1 MLSKSSDLRFE
12 HMISSFHYGQVTG
25 MEPAIRKP
33 LLATCGLDKNIRIWN
48 YVDRTLELYKVRLNR
63 DALRVWPFFSFAT
76 LRLLTLGNQPHS
88 CCILG

>member
-25 MEPAIRKP
+25 MEAAIRKP

-48 YVDRTLELYKVRLNR
+48 YVDRTLELYKVC
-63 DALRVWPFFSFAT
+63 DT
-76 LRLLTLGNQPHS
+76 
-88 CCILG
+88 